1 MEKNVIITGITSGIG
16 TEIAIGMAK
25 NNYKIN
31 LIARSLK
38 SGNKIKDHIIKS
50 TNHDKIN
57 VYKCDLS
64 LQSEI
69 REFISDF
76 KQNNNGLDILINNA
90 GIIPKDRI
98 ITKEG
103 IELQFAVNYIAPFL
117 LSRLL
122 LDLLKTSAPSR
133 IVNTSS
139 TAHYSGNLNSND
151 FQKLNEKYSMRG
163 WRAYFDTKL
172 AMTIDTLEFAKTL
185 EGTGVT
191 CNAIHPGFVNTNLGR
206 YIIPK
211 FMRPPFNII
220 FGMFILSSKDGA
232 APIIKAACSNEFD
245 QITGKFY
252 HRFKERK
259 PSKHTFNDDLN
270 LKLLKYTENITNI
283 VG

>member
-1 MEKNVIITGITSGIG
+1 MEKNVLITGITSGIG
-16 TEIAIGMAK
+16 TEIAIGLAK
-25 NNYKIN
+25 NNYIIN
-31 LIARSLK
+31 LVARSLE
-38 SGNKIKDHIIKS
+38 SGNKIKDNIIKS
-50 TNHDKIN
+50 TNNDKIN

-69 REFISDF
+69 REFVSDF

-90 GIIPKDRI
+90 GILPKDRI
-98 ITKEG
+98 MTKEG

-151 FQKLNEKYSMRG
+151 FQKLNKKYTMRG

-191 CNAIHPGFVNTNLGR
+191 CNAIHPGLVNTNLGR
-206 YIIPK
+206 HMTPR
-211 FMRPPFNII
+211 FMKPFNII
-220 FGMFILSSKDGA
+220 LGMFILSAKDGA

-252 HRFKERK
+252 HRFRERK
-259 PSKHTFNDDLN
+259 PSKNVFDNDLN

>member
-1 MEKNVIITGITSGIG
+1 MEKNVLITGITSGIG

-25 NNYKIN
+25 NNYIIN
-31 LIARSLK
+31 LVARSLE
-38 SGNKIKDHIIKS
+38 SGNKIKDNIIKS
-50 TNHDKIN
+50 TNNDKIN

-69 REFISDF
+69 REFVSDF

-90 GIIPKDRI
+90 GILPKDRI
-98 ITKEG
+98 MTKEG

-122 LDLLKTSAPSR
+122 LDLLKTSTPSR

-151 FQKLNEKYSMRG
+151 FQKLNKKYTMRG

-191 CNAIHPGFVNTNLGR
+191 CNAIHPGLVNTNLGR
-206 YIIPK
+206 HMTPR
-211 FMRPPFNII
+211 FMKPFNII
-220 FGMFILSSKDGA
+220 LGMFILSAKDGA

-252 HRFKERK
+252 HRFRERK
-259 PSKHTFNDDLN
+259 PSKNVFDNDLN

>member
-1 MEKNVIITGITSGIG
+1 MAKNVIITGITSGIG
-16 TEIAIGMAK
+16 TEIALDLANKGFIL
-25 NNYKIN
+25 N
-31 LIARSLK
+31 LVARSHE

-50 TNHDKIN
+50 INHDKIN

-69 REFISDF
+69 REFVSDF

-90 GIIPKDRI
+90 GILPKDRI
-98 ITKEG
+98 MTKEG

-151 FQKLNEKYSMRG
+151 FQKLNKKYTMRG

-191 CNAIHPGFVNTNLGR
+191 CNAIHPGLVNTNLGR
-206 YIIPK
+206 HMTPR
-211 FMRPPFNII
+211 FMKPFNII
-220 FGMFILSSKDGA
+220 LGMFILSAKDGA

-259 PSKHTFNDDLN
+259 PSKNVFDNDLN

>member
-1 MEKNVIITGITSGIG
+1 MEKNVLITGITSGIG

-25 NNYKIN
+25 NNYIIN
-31 LIARSLK
+31 LVARSLE
-38 SGNKIKDHIIKS
+38 SGNKIKDNIIKS
-50 TNHDKIN
+50 TNNDKIN

-69 REFISDF
+69 REFVSDF

-90 GIIPKDRI
+90 GILPKDRI
-98 ITKEG
+98 MTKEG

-151 FQKLNEKYSMRG
+151 FQKLNKKYTMRG

-191 CNAIHPGFVNTNLGR
+191 CNAIHPGLVNTNLGR
-206 YIIPK
+206 HMTPR
-211 FMRPPFNII
+211 FMKPFNII
-220 FGMFILSSKDGA
+220 LGMFILSAKDGA

-252 HRFKERK
+252 HRFRERK
-259 PSKHTFNDDLN
+259 PSKNVFDTDLN

>member
-1 MEKNVIITGITSGIG
+1 MEKNVLITGITSGIG

-25 NNYKIN
+25 NNYIIN
-31 LIARSLK
+31 LVARSLE
-38 SGNKIKDHIIKS
+38 SGNKIKDNIIKS
-50 TNHDKIN
+50 TNNDKIN

-69 REFISDF
+69 REFVSDF

-90 GIIPKDRI
+90 GILPKDRI
-98 ITKEG
+98 MTKEG

-151 FQKLNEKYSMRG
+151 FQKLNKKYTMRG

-191 CNAIHPGFVNTNLGR
+191 CNAIHPGLVNTNLGR
-206 YIIPK
+206 HMTPR
-211 FMRPPFNII
+211 FMKPFNII
-220 FGMFILSSKDGA
+220 LGMFILSAKDGA

-252 HRFKERK
+252 HRFRERK
-259 PSKHTFNDDLN
+259 PSKNVFDNDLN

>member
-1 MEKNVIITGITSGIG
+1 MEKNVLITGITSGIG

-25 NNYKIN
+25 NNYIIN
-31 LIARSLK
+31 LVARSLE
-38 SGNKIKDHIIKS
+38 SGNKIKDNIIKS
-50 TNHDKIN
+50 TNNDKIN

-69 REFISDF
+69 REFVSDF

-90 GIIPKDRI
+90 GILPKDRI
-98 ITKEG
+98 MTKEG

-151 FQKLNEKYSMRG
+151 FQKLNKKYTMRG

-191 CNAIHPGFVNTNLGR
+191 CNAIHPGLVNTNLGR
-206 YIIPK
+206 HMTPRIMK
-211 FMRPPFNII
+211 PFNII
-220 FGMFILSSKDGA
+220 LGMFILSAKDGA

-252 HRFKERK
+252 HRFKERI
-259 PSKHTFNDDLN
+259 PSKNVFDNDLN

>member
-1 MEKNVIITGITSGIG
+1 MTEKNVIITGITSGIG
-16 TEIAIGMAK
+16 TEIALDFANKGFTLNLVAK
-25 NNYKIN
+25 
-31 LIARSLK
+31 SHE
-38 SGNKIKDHIIKS
+38 SGNKIKDHIIKF

-69 REFISDF
+69 QEFVSDF

-90 GIIPKDRI
+90 GILPKDRI
-98 ITKEG
+98 MTKEG

-151 FQKLNEKYSMRG
+151 FQKLNKKYTMRG

-191 CNAIHPGFVNTNLGR
+191 CNAIHPGLVNTNLGR
-206 YIIPK
+206 HMTPR
-211 FMRPPFNII
+211 FMKPFNII
-220 FGMFILSSKDGA
+220 LGMFILSAKDGA

-259 PSKHTFNDDLN
+259 PSKNVFDNDLN